1 MAAVLQRLL
10 LNYLLTSSS
19 AAAAAA
25 FHLTRG
31 VYHVAPL

>member
-19 AAAAAA
+19 AAAAA